1 MDIRNFITFNAIV
14 SYSSFTKAAKALSYA
29 QSTVT
34 LHIKELE
41 KHYDE
46 PLFDRI
52 GKKIMLTEFGRELYQ
67 RTTHLEKDYQDI
79 LALRETTLPV
89 KTIRIGGY
97 ESILK
102 YRLYDLVKNF
112 SRLHPNVNLSIYYG
126 NCAELRQMVRDGA
139 LDIAFQLENET
150 EFSQLKS
157 ISLIEEKLCLVL
169 PPNSDLRVLHS
180 ENLAVYQTEKVCSY
194 RKIFERYLTA
204 QKINPQSVTETSSV
218 DLIKQYVSYGLGFSL
233 LPEVTVRDKSEQE
246 RLTILPF
253 ETDVSL
259 YSQIIYHKDKH
270 TFPAMESFIDLVKD
284 MAETWD

>member
-169 PPNSDLRVLHS
+169 PPNSDLSILHS

-204 QKINPQSVTETSSV
+204 KKINPQSVTETSSV

>member
-169 PPNSDLRVLHS
+169 PPNSDLSVLHS